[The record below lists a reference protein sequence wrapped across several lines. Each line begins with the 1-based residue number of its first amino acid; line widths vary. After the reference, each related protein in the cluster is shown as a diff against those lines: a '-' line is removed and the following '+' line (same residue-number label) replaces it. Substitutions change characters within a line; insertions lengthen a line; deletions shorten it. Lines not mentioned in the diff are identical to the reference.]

1 MFDNLSEKLQEII
14 QKTSGNAVL
23 TEENMDETLREIR
36 RSLLS
41 ADVNLKVVKAF
52 ITSIKDRAVGEK
64 VLLSVNPSQQL
75 VKIVN
80 DELTSI
86 LGKTNTPLNLD
97 SKPSLIMMLGLQ
109 GSGKT
114 TTSAKLALKLKK
126 EGKKVL
132 LVACDVYRPAA
143 IDQLKALGKQIDV
156 DVFSIDD
163 SKDVIKI
170 VEESIKLAKAENYS
184 VVILDTAGRLQI
196 DNEMMSELLLIDKL
210 NKIQE
215 KLLVVDSMTGQ
226 EAVNVVLDFDAQL
239 GITGTVLTKL
249 DGDTRGGAALSVV
262 YCSGK
267 PIKLTGVGEKP
278 DDLKEFYPDRMAS
291 RILGMGDIVS
301 LVEKAQEVFNEK
313 EAKELEKKIKKAE
326 FSFND
331 FLKIKKQMQSF
342 GSIGNLLSML
352 PIPNL
357 NSEMKDLISH
367 ESEKQFKKIETFIN
381 SMTKEER
388 ENPDIINTSRKRRIA
403 KGCGL
408 PIQEVNTFISQFE
421 QMRKMMKGVSGL
433 SNKMKKNKGK
443 FHPNLMKRY
452 FK

>member
-1 MFDNLSEKLQEII
+1 
-14 QKTSGNAVL
+14 
-23 TEENMDETLREIR
+23 
-36 RSLLS
+36 
-41 ADVNLKVVKAF
+41 
-52 ITSIKDRAVGEK
+52 
-64 VLLSVNPSQQL
+64 
-75 VKIVN
+75 
-80 DELTSI
+80 
-86 LGKTNTPLNLD
+86 
-97 SKPSLIMMLGLQ
+97 MMLGLQ

-114 TTSAKLALKLKK
+114 TTSAKLALKLKR

-170 VEESIKLAKAENYS
+170 VEEAIKVAKLENYS

-210 NKIQE
+210 YKIQE

-267 PIKLTGVGEKP
+267 PIKLTGIGEKT

-408 PIQEVNTFISQFE
+408 PMQEVNTFISQFE